1 MAGAVKGEHERYA
14 RYLLEFANVAADD
27 EAELVR
33 AVLTDPDR
41 VMAES
46 AVVRHLDLRAAALL
60 TGPGFPAWAARMG
73 ALVADHRFPARR
85 LREWVLLR
93 AITHD
98 DGWRES
104 DLTGASDW
112 LQRRACAEPV
122 ASAALTILAERGRTH
137 RVRAAARRARE
148 GV

>member
-1 MAGAVKGEHERYA
+1 MTGEHERYA
-14 RYLLEFANVAADD
+14 RYLLEFANVSDD
-27 EAELVR
+27 GEPDLVR

-60 TGPGFPAWAARMG
+60 TGPGFPEWAARIG
-73 ALVADHRFPARR
+73 ALVANHRFPARR

-93 AITHD
+93 AITCD
-98 DGWRES
+98 EDWQES
-104 DLTGASDW
+104 ELTSASDW
-112 LQRRACAEPV
+112 LQRRACAEP
-122 ASAALTILAERGRTH
+122 AAPTALAVLAEQGRTR
-137 RVRAAARRARE
+137 RVRAAALRARE

>member
-1 MAGAVKGEHERYA
+1 MAGAVTGEHERYA
-14 RYLLEFANVAADD
+14 RYLLEFANVSDDD
-27 EAELVR
+27 EPELVR

-60 TGPGFPAWAARMG
+60 AGHGFPAWAARMG
-73 ALVADHRFPARR
+73 ALVLDHRFPAQR

-98 DGWRES
+98 EGWLASE
-104 DLTGASDW
+104 LTSASDW
-112 LQRRACAEPV
+112 LQRRACAVP
-122 ASAALTILAERGRTH
+122 AALTVLAEHGRTR
-137 RVRAAARRARE
+137 RVRTAARRARE